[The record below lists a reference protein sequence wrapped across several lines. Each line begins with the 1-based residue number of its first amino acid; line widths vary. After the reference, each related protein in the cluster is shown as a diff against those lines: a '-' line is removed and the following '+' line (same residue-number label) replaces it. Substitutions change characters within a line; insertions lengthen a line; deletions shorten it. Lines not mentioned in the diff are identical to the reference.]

1 MITTDIA
8 ELQALPEAQSAG
20 LDELNEAG
28 LLICAFTCLFTCGR
42 TCEITD
48 VPALIRLATKSLRT
62 VWTTRL
68 TPSGTLFPYYC
79 HSGPVVRPQPAE
91 AVPVQVGAGRAVPVP
106 QC

>member
-48 VPALIRLATKSLRT
+48 YLL
-62 VWTTRL
+62 
-68 TPSGTLFPYYC
+68 
-79 HSGPVVRPQPAE
+79 
-91 AVPVQVGAGRAVPVP
+91 
-106 QC
+106 